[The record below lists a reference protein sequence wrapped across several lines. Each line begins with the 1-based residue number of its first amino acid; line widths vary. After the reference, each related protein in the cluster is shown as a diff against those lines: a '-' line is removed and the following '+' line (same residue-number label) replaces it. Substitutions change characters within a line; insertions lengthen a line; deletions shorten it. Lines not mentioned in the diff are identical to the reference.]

1 MLRVGLVVPASTPP
15 TSKIGSGGTV
25 LAREP
30 QPRQELNLTPV
41 RRKPSFFDP
50 DCWDGAREKLECRI
64 IPDETSGEP
73 AGEPSQPA
81 QAHRPTKEQAET
93 LVRSLVARLDI
104 PVPTPSVGP
113 DPSVNEWN
121 MAVVGYPLWLW
132 TDTPASMD
140 STVTGYGV
148 TFTMHARRGATT
160 CGSGNSRR
168 SWFVE
173 QDGLSRGRQTP
184 PSRAGQAP
192 STPRLVGFAPPRP
205 ETLRAT
211 LCWCG
216 RQYRCQPGAGR
227 LGSLRGVWSLC
238 PKGRASGQR
247 RPIDGFDGRVQ
258 CAIELVVALVSG
270 QALQQGAAKACD
282 QSRVLSQQQVGLV
295 TVVTP

>member
-41 RRKPSFFDP
+41 RRTPSFFDP

-121 MAVVGYPLWLW
+121 MAGVGYALWLW

-148 TFTMHARRGATT
+148 TITMHARRGATT

-192 STPRLVGFAPPRP
+192 STPRLVGVYSTPSRDCEVNALLVGPPVPMPTRRRSSWFAQ
-205 ETLRAT
+205 
-211 LCWCG
+211 G
-216 RQYRCQPGAGR
+216 R
-227 LGSLRGVWSLC
+227 
-238 PKGRASGQR
+238 
-247 RPIDGFDGRVQ
+247 
-258 CAIELVVALVSG
+258 VVALP
-270 QALQQGAAKACD
+270 QGASLRSTTPDRWLRWTCSVCD
-282 QSRVLSQQQVGLV
+282 RTRRRPGQRTG
-295 TVVTP
+295 PPAGRG

>member
-41 RRKPSFFDP
+41 RRKPSYFDP

-148 TFTMHARRGATT
+148 TITMHARRGATT
-160 CGSGNSRR
+160 CESGNCRR

-173 QDGLSRGRQTP
+173 QDGLSRGRQTH
-184 PSRAGQAP
+184 RRGLGR
-192 STPRLVGFAPPRP
+192 PRQRLASWGFTPPRP

-211 LCWCG
+211 LGWCG

-227 LGSLRGVWSLC
+227 LGSLRAC
-238 PKGRASGQR
+238 GRFAPRGE
-247 RPIDGFDGRVQ
+247 P
-258 CAIELVVALVSG
+258 
-270 QALQQGAAKACD
+270 
-282 QSRVLSQQQVGLV
+282 
-295 TVVTP
+295 